1 LVFSLVTVL
10 VATTLY
16 GVAHAMN
23 EKLNEPFLNPSTTE
37 KYRRL
42 GFVSAGICMTLKIS
56 NVSISAVENPLS
68 GVALFFESVSNRTAC
83 QYESCAP
90 EKCGVE
96 QIHRKT
102 ANISLFGPAL

>member
-1 LVFSLVTVL
+1 
-10 VATTLY
+10 
-16 GVAHAMN
+16 MN
-23 EKLNEPFLNPSTTE
+23 DKLNEPFLNPSTAE

-42 GFVSAGICMTLKIS
+42 GFVSADICMTLKIG

-68 GVALFFESVSNRTAC
+68 GVALFFESAGNRTAC

-96 QIHRKT
+96 QI
-102 ANISLFGPAL
+102 AGLIDINIATNFRDSAELFRSEEHTSELQSLR